1 VTIGPPARL
10 FLVWCAAGLG
20 LLLAAS
26 YAPLAAQ
33 GLGLTDSNDK
43 RPLDVE
49 ADQGIEWQQDNQVYI
64 ARGNARATRGN
75 ATLYA
80 DTLIAHYR
88 PVPPERSKPPDPNSL
103 TGSTEIYRIEADG
116 NVRLKTEAQTVFGD
130 HGVYD
135 LDSAT
140 AIVTGKHLRLVTPR
154 DVVTARDSLE
164 WYDNKQVAVARGD
177 ALSVRDDSKRL
188 AGDALTAQVVKPADG
203 PSRISRIDA
212 QGHVVVTTTNEIARG
227 ATGVYNVDSGIATLA
242 GGVTITRGD
251 NEMRGQYG
259 VVDLNKNVS
268 RLLSGPPGDPARR
281 TPVQG
286 LVIPRGSSKPP
297 SPPSAPAP
305 PSDLTPRAPVQEPV
319 IPRGSGKLPPPPS
332 LPAPAQ

>member
-1 VTIGPPARL
+1 VSIGPLARI
-10 FLVWCAAGLG
+10 FLVSCAAGLG
-20 LLLAAS
+20 VLAAAS

-33 GLGLTDSNDK
+33 AQKQAPGQKPAPSPKPAPTQSPNPSQSPGQGLGLSGSNDS

-49 ADQGIEWQQDNQVYI
+49 ADQGIEWQQDKQVYI

-75 ATLYA
+75 ATLYG

-88 PVPPERSKPPDPNSL
+88 PIPPDRAKPPDPGSL
-103 TGSTEIYRIEADG
+103 AGSTEIYRIEADG
-116 NVRLKTEAQTVFGD
+116 NVRLKTETQTVFGD

-135 LDSAT
+135 LDTTT
-140 AIVTGKHLRLVTPR
+140 AVITGKHLRLITPR

-164 WYDNKQVAVARGD
+164 WYDDKQIAVARGD
-177 ALSVRDDSKRL
+177 ALSVRDNARRL
-188 AGDALTAQVVKPADG
+188 AGDVLTAQVVKPADG

-212 QGHVVVTTTNEIARG
+212 EGHVVVTTINEIARG

-268 RLLSGPPGDPARR
+268 RLLSAPPGDLTRR
-281 TPVQG
+281 APVQG
-286 LVIPRGSSKPP
+286 LVIPRGKQPP
-297 SPPSAPAP
+297 PASPPAP
-305 PSDLTPRAPVQEPV
+305 SQ
-319 IPRGSGKLPPPPS
+319 
-332 LPAPAQ
+332 

>member
-1 VTIGPPARL
+1 MA
-10 FLVWCAAGLG
+10 

-26 YAPLAAQ
+26 YAPLAAQAPKPAASPKPAPNQTQGQKPAPAPTPSAPPSPGQ

-49 ADQGIEWQQDNQVYI
+49 ADQGIEWQQDKQVYI

-75 ATLYA
+75 ATLYG

-88 PVPPERSKPPDPNSL
+88 PVPPERAKPPDPGSL
-103 TGSTEIYRIEADG
+103 TGSTEIYRIEAEG
-116 NVRLKTEAQTVFGD
+116 NVRLKTETQTVFGD
-130 HGVYD
+130 RGVYD
-135 LDSAT
+135 LDTAT
-140 AIVTGKHLRLVTPR
+140 AVVTGKHLRLITPR

-164 WYDNKQVAVARGD
+164 WYDTKQVAVARGD
-177 ALSVRDDSKRL
+177 ALSVRDNAKRL
-188 AGDALTAQVVKPADG
+188 AGDVLTAQVEKPADG

-212 QGHVVVTTTNEIARG
+212 QGHVVVTTINEIARG

-259 VVDLNKNVS
+259 VVDLNNNVS
-268 RLLSGPPGDPARR
+268 RLLSAPPGDPMSR

-297 SPPSAPAP
+297 
-305 PSDLTPRAPVQEPV
+305 
-319 IPRGSGKLPPPPS
+319 PPPS
-332 LPAPAQ
+332 PPKSPQ

>member
-1 VTIGPPARL
+1 VNIGHWVMML
-10 FLVWCAAGLG
+10 LIGCAAGLALPAG
-20 LLLAAS
+20 AA

-43 RPLDVE
+43 RPLNVQ
-49 ADQGIEWQQDNQVYI
+49 ADQGLEWQQDKKVYI
-64 ARGNARATRGN
+64 ARGNARASRGK

-80 DTLIAHYR
+80 DTLTAHYR
-88 PVPPERSKPPDPNSL
+88 EASPDGSKPRDPGSL

-116 NVRLKTEAQTVFGD
+116 NVRLKTETQTVFGD

-140 AIVTGKHLRLVTPR
+140 AIVTGQHLRLVTPS

-164 WYDNKQVAVARGD
+164 WYDDKLVAVARGD
-177 ALSVRDDSKRL
+177 ALAVREPKRL
-188 AGDALTAQVVKPADG
+188 AGDVLTAQIVKPADG

-227 ATGVYNVDSGIATLA
+227 AAGVYNADSGIVTLA

-251 NEMRGQYG
+251 DEMRGQYG
-259 VVDLNKNVS
+259 VVDVNTNVS
-268 RLLSGPPGDPARR
+268 RVLSSPPGDSTRR

-286 LVIPRGSSKPP
+286 LVIPRGPAA
-297 SPPSAPAP
+297 APLKAAAP
-305 PSDLTPRAPVQEPV
+305 PPEAPR
-319 IPRGSGKLPPPPS
+319 
-332 LPAPAQ
+332 

>member
-1 VTIGPPARL
+1 VSIGPLARI
-10 FLVWCAAGLG
+10 FLVSCAAGLG
-20 LLLAAS
+20 VFAAAS

-33 GLGLTDSNDK
+33 AQKQAPAQKPAPSPKPAPTQNPTPSQSPGQGLGLSGSNDN

-49 ADQGIEWQQDNQVYI
+49 ADQGIEWQQDKQIYI

-75 ATLYA
+75 ATLYG

-88 PVPPERSKPPDPNSL
+88 PIPPDRAKPPDPGSL

-116 NVRLKTEAQTVFGD
+116 NVRLKTETQTVFGD

-135 LDSAT
+135 LDTTT
-140 AIVTGKHLRLVTPR
+140 AVITGKHLRLITPR

-164 WYDNKQVAVARGD
+164 WYDDKQIAVARGD
-177 ALSVRDDSKRL
+177 ALSVRDNARRL
-188 AGDALTAQVVKPADG
+188 AGDVLTAQVIKPADG

-212 QGHVVVTTTNEIARG
+212 EGHVVVTTINEIARG

-242 GGVTITRGD
+242 GGVTITRGE

-268 RLLSGPPGDPARR
+268 RLLSAPPGDLTRR
-281 TPVQG
+281 SPVQG
-286 LVIPRGSSKPP
+286 LVVPRGKQPP
-297 SPPSAPAP
+297 PASPPAP
-305 PSDLTPRAPVQEPV
+305 SQ
-319 IPRGSGKLPPPPS
+319 
-332 LPAPAQ
+332 